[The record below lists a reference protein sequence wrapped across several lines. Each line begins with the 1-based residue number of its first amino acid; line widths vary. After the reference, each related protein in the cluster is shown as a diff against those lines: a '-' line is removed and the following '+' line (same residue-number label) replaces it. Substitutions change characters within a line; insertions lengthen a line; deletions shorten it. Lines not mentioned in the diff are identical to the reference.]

1 MQYFD
6 FMAKPYGQGE
16 CPVAKT
22 AEIIGERWTVLILR
36 DLFLHG
42 ARRFQDF
49 QKSLAGIAPNTL
61 SDRLKRLEQEELV
74 IRRAYSE
81 HPPRLEYELTT
92 KGKTLG
98 PLIKAMRDWGTCYG
112 Q

>member
-1 MQYFD
+1 
-6 FMAKPYGQGE
+6 
-16 CPVAKT
+16 VAKT

-49 QKSLAGIAPNTL
+49 QESLVGIAPNTL
-61 SDRLKRLEQEELV
+61 SDRLKRLEREEL
-74 IRRAYSE
+74 IARRVYSE

-92 KGKTLG
+92 RGRTLG
-98 PLIKAMRDWGTCYG
+98 PLIKAMRDWGVRHG
-112 Q
+112 H